1 MTGCGGDAK
10 PRQHRDSVVTAS
22 TTEPGEW
29 MTLSAAASRLGW
41 ARARVESRAR
51 REEWPKRQ
59 PNRGTAMEY
68 LVPASVL
75 TEPATVTDGAETD
88 REGVADSVMTE
99 ALAELQREVTELATV
114 AATAKGELA
123 AELRRS
129 SDLAAAL
136 SKVEARADRLEA
148 ALAEARR
155 PWLAKVLEGLRR
167 KG

>member
-1 MTGCGGDAK
+1 M
-10 PRQHRDSVVTAS
+10 
-22 TTEPGEW
+22 EPGEW

-75 TEPATVTDGAETD
+75 VEPATVADGVETD
-88 REGVADSVMTE
+88 RDAIGDSVMAE

-114 AATAKGELA
+114 AAAAKGELA

-136 SKVEARADRLEA
+136 SKAEARADRLDA

-167 KG
+167 KGS

>member
-1 MTGCGGDAK
+1 MHRPEGDT
-10 PRQHRDSVVTAS
+10 VVTVSA
-22 TTEPGEW
+22 TEPGEW

-68 LVPASVL
+68 PVPASVL
-75 TEPATVTDGAETD
+75 REPVTLADGAGTD
-88 REGVADSVMTE
+88 RDAVGDGVMTE

-123 AELRRS
+123 AELRR
-129 SDLAAAL
+129 
-136 SKVEARADRLEA
+136 
-148 ALAEARR
+148 
-155 PWLAKVLEGLRR
+155 
-167 KG
+167 